1 VGKTRVARLHLFPL
15 RSILLGTTA
24 IGLICAPSPAFSD
37 PVQITSGSVYQVASW
52 TGYDPPF
59 GFGLTGAQTSLGGI
73 TYSLGV
79 GGSVSVGDTIALSET
94 ISVSADPFR
103 TGPYQQTVDGV
114 TYSNVFLA
122 GTLHFAAT
130 PETLTGDA
138 TDGFDTPFTMN
149 GSISLFGVDPS
160 RPTRA
165 AEPFLIVPIEGRGTA
180 SLSLASRGG
189 MLAESSVTYRF
200 ADPPMSPTPEPA
212 TLTLLASGLVVAVAR
227 ARGKRDLRRRTATP
241 PSHLPSR

>member
-1 VGKTRVARLHLFPL
+1 M
-15 RSILLGTTA
+15 
-24 IGLICAPSPAFSD
+24 CAASPAFSD

-59 GFGLTGAQTSLGGI
+59 GFGLTGSQTSLGGI
-73 TYSLGV
+73 TYSLGI
-79 GGSVSVGDTIALSET
+79 GRSVNVGDTITLSET

-122 GTLHFAAT
+122 GTLYFAAT
-130 PETLTGDA
+130 PATLTGDA

-149 GSISLFGVDPS
+149 GSISLFGVVDPA

-165 AEPFLIVPIEGRGTA
+165 AEPFSIVPIEGRGTA

-200 ADPPMSPTPEPA
+200 ADNAVSPTPEPA
-212 TLTLLASGLVVAVAR
+212 TLTLLGSGLAVAR

-241 PSHLPSR
+241 SHLRSR